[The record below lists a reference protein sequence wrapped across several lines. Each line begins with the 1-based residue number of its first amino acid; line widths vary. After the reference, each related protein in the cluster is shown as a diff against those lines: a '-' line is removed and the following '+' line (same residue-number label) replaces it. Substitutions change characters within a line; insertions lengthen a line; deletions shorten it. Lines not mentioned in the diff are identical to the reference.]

1 MAGQDYLLLLL
12 LLQLVLLLLL
22 QLLLL
27 GYTRCTHRCSLP
39 DGRLHKSLQFS
50 SPVRGHLW
58 SGYSPGGKPG
68 PGSNSL
74 SNSFPTRAVDLPNQ
88 GTGWVVTS
96 KRDLPVFV
104 PQSSDYL
111 LLHGERVNSG
121 DWRQQRHHLVG
132 LCHLINIGQKRNKG
146 FRYEQLRFIQPQL
159 EPSDKIIKC
168 ETMQTL
174 PHL

>member
-12 LLQLVLLLLL
+12 LLILLL
-22 QLLLL
+22 LLLL
-27 GYTRCTHRCSLP
+27 GYTRCTHRCCIP
-39 DGRLHKSLQFS
+39 DGSLHKSLQFS

-58 SGYSPGGKPG
+58 SGDSPGRQ

-74 SNSFPTRAVDLPNQ
+74 PNLFPTTAVDLPNQ

-96 KRDLPVFV
+96 KSDLPV